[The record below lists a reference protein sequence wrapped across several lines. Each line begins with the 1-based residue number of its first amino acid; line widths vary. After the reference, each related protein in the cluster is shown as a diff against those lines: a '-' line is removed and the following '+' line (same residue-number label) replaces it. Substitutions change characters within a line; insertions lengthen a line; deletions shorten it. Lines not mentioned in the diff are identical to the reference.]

1 MVHCYGVT
9 LWGSTLELREVAGVM
24 AKVLSIICQHS
35 WSAAEAPE
43 DGELPT

>member
-1 MVHCYGVT
+1 MALGQCPEIHLGV
-9 LWGSTLELREVAGVM
+9 LREVVEVTT
-24 AKVLSIICQHS
+24 KVLSIICQHS